1 MDYKAEFIR
10 IFSENVSRPGAQQL
24 LDWLATTDFYTAPAS
39 TRFHGACECGLVM
52 HSINVYNVL
61 MSRFYTEEDNKESFT
76 LVSLL
81 HDLCKANYYKSG
93 FRNVKNDAT
102 GQWEKVPSY
111 SVQDAF
117 PFGHGE
123 KSVYLIERF
132 IRLKPVEAIA
142 IRWHMGGFDDAVRG
156 GSYAISNAFDE
167 YPLAVKLHLA
177 DLEATYLVEKGT
189 SRVNRP

>member
-102 GQWEKVPSY
+102 GQWKRFPLTACRTLFR
-111 SVQDAF
+111 SVTGKRAF
-117 PFGHGE
+117 ISS
-123 KSVYLIERF
+123 SVSS
-132 IRLKPVEAIA
+132 A
-142 IRWHMGGFDDAVRG
+142 
-156 GSYAISNAFDE
+156 
-167 YPLAVKLHLA
+167 
-177 DLEATYLVEKGT
+177 
-189 SRVNRP
+189 